1 MHYIF
6 SKMKYLIITTVVV
19 LIIFFYFGVF
29 SPLKTELEE
38 SLNQNF
44 KNFVS
49 ITEINVENKFSRYK
63 EGAESL
69 SSRTMIRNKLEEYNE
84 KDISLQELK
93 DYTQAKYSDGVKVL
107 ENIVSAFRIT
117 EGEVIANWGEKDFE
131 IFSSYINYD
140 NQTTEIKI
148 LQDNYFIIINSMIK
162 KDNIKL
168 GNDIVVFNFKPLMNK
183 INEQK
188 TDCEIVYSEK
198 KIENLETDKLIIDYR
213 RLLNTNYWLKSKISK
228 DKLYYTLNKLSF
240 KIIGGFLFLLLIIAT
255 AFSKTLTTTSK
266 KIITE
271 LEEKVEKITEISET
285 DDMLG
290 IYNRSK
296 FFDVLKSEI
305 YRSRRYENNLSLI
318 MFDVDRFKNINDEY
332 GHLVG
337 DKVLKKTTEIINSQ
351 IRELDLFARYGGDEF
366 MILNPETKLNDA
378 VKLAERVRKK
388 IENTDFAE
396 VKDVSCSFGVAELKV
411 EDDIDSLL
419 KRLDDALYKAKE
431 KRNKVYYF
439 KD

>member
-1 MHYIF
+1 
-6 SKMKYLIITTVVV
+6 MKYLIITTVVV

>member
-44 KNFVS
+44 KNSVS

-69 SSRTMIRNKLEEYNE
+69 SSRTMIRNKLQEYNE

>member
-44 KNFVS
+44 KNSVS

>member
-44 KNFVS
+44 KNSVS

-69 SSRTMIRNKLEEYNE
+69 SSRTMIRNKLKEYNE

-228 DKLYYTLNKLSF
+228 DKLYYTLNKLAF

>member
-1 MHYIF
+1 
-6 SKMKYLIITTVVV
+6 MKYLIITTVVV

-44 KNFVS
+44 KNSVS

>member
-1 MHYIF
+1 
-6 SKMKYLIITTVVV
+6 MKYLIITTVVV

-44 KNFVS
+44 KNSVS

-69 SSRTMIRNKLEEYNE
+69 SSRTMIRNKLKEYNE

-228 DKLYYTLNKLSF
+228 DKLYYTLNKLAF

>member
-1 MHYIF
+1 
-6 SKMKYLIITTVVV
+6 MKYLIITTVVV
-19 LIIFFYFGVF
+19 LIIFFYFGGF

-44 KNFVS
+44 KNSVS

-69 SSRTMIRNKLEEYNE
+69 SSRTMIRNKLKEYNE

-228 DKLYYTLNKLSF
+228 DKLYYTLNKLAF